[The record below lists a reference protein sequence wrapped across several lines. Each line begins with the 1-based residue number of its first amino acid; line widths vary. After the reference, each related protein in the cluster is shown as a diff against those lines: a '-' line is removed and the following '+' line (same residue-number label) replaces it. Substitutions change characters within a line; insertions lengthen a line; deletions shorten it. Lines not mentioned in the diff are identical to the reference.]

1 MKRAVNLL
9 IFVIALA
16 ALLVGANLV
25 TRRDDGAL
33 KYGPFFAEEREDA
46 FDVLFVGTRRVLT
59 GILPPELWRE
69 YGVTSYN
76 MGNNSEPLG
85 VTEWVLRLALERHKP
100 KVAVF
105 DVFYIDRPVDL
116 EWTYSFR
123 HLFFDEVPLSSLK
136 LQALR
141 ATLPEKLIP
150 EFALPF
156 ILYHGRWDEL
166 VSGTDTRQ
174 VDCEPCLMGGE
185 LRAARTDPAPFERT
199 HDVSEADLPGLFALR
214 NIAQICRESGVEPI
228 FICLPSPATREEQM
242 EGNAVYA
249 LADELGVPYLN
260 MLDIEGVV
268 DFSTDFHDY
277 LSHLNPDGAIKVTRW
292 LGQWLSEHYDLAD
305 HRQDASYGNWDAIL
319 QEYDALLDEQW
330 GHMTLLHQAE

>member
-9 IFVIALA
+9 IFAIVLA
-16 ALLVGANLV
+16 ALLVGANLI
-25 TRRDDGAL
+25 TRRDDGAR
-33 KYGPFFAEEREDA
+33 KYGPFFSEKKEDA
-46 FDVLFVGTRRVLT
+46 FDVLFFGTSRVLT

-69 YGVTSYN
+69 YGITSYN
-76 MGNNSEPLG
+76 MGNNSEQLG
-85 VTEWVLRLALERHKP
+85 VTEWVLRLALEQHKP

-105 DVFYIDRPVDL
+105 DVFYIDRPVNL

-123 HLFFDEVPLSSLK
+123 HLFFDEVPLSRLK

-141 ATLPEKLIP
+141 ATLPERLVP

-166 VSGTDTRQ
+166 VSGTATRQ
-174 VDCEPCLMGGE
+174 VECEPCLMGAE
-185 LRAARTDPAPFERT
+185 LRTGRTDPAPFERT
-199 HDVSEADLPGLFALR
+199 LDVTDAELPGLSALR
-214 NIAQICRESGVEPI
+214 NIAQICRENGVEPV
-228 FICLPSPATREEQM
+228 FVCLPSPATREDQM
-242 EGNAVYA
+242 NSNAVYA

-260 MLDIEGVV
+260 MLDVEGVV

-292 LGQWLSEHYDLAD
+292 LGQWLSQNYDLAD
-305 HRQDASYGNWDAIL
+305 RRADTAYGNWNAIL
-319 QEYDALLDEQW
+319 EEYDAFLSEQW
-330 GHMTLLHQAE
+330 GDMTLLERAE